1 MCLQW
6 STGSAHHALKP
17 VVNCSQENQCYNLKE
32 VNFWVDSI
40 TVFCWIKSKDTWS
53 TLVRNKALE
62 IAKFENINWHYVPTK
77 KYSNNLG
84 SRGISSQEKITKSW
98 LYRPELRSDE
108 TEWPCQNR
116 INIIARNNASNNV
129 KGNKKKRATW
139 KNNSKKQNFIKCF
152 NRKVILREISP
163 AHCFHQIFHW
173 RCFLTEFSILAL
185 GKNWNLG
192 NEKARNNISKISDI
206 SEFSICH
213 FFILLISFILI
224 MSLKSAYF
232 TFAITFF
239 KYSSTV
245 SSTK

>member
-108 TEWPCQNR
+108 TE
-116 INIIARNNASNNV
+116 
-129 KGNKKKRATW
+129 
-139 KNNSKKQNFIKCF
+139 
-152 NRKVILREISP
+152 
-163 AHCFHQIFHW
+163 
-173 RCFLTEFSILAL
+173 
-185 GKNWNLG
+185 
-192 NEKARNNISKISDI
+192 
-206 SEFSICH
+206 
-213 FFILLISFILI
+213 
-224 MSLKSAYF
+224 
-232 TFAITFF
+232 
-239 KYSSTV
+239 
-245 SSTK
+245 